1 MDFEI
6 SIGTYPG
13 IVLGFRTY
21 PGVDKSGKDLNSHV
35 LYLPFISIAIEFNN
49 AEDET
54 NR

>member
-1 MDFEI
+1 MDFEL

-21 PGVDKSGKDLNSHV
+21 PGVDKDGNSVNSHV
-35 LYLPFISIAIEFNN
+35 LYLPFVSIGIEFNN
-49 AEDET
+49 TKDET

>member
-1 MDFEI
+1 MDFEL

-21 PGVDKSGKDLNSHV
+21 PGVDKDGKDLNSHV
-35 LYLPFISIAIEFNN
+35 LYFPFVSVAIQFNN
-49 AEDET
+49 TEDEA